1 MAKPHA
7 TPSRFRP
14 PAWSSD
20 VRHSAAAVLTQL
32 GQGRLTLDA
41 LLEDIDRSGALKD
54 PRDRDLLQALVFGA
68 LRWQR
73 RLDFILAHCSKTPL
87 HKIEPP
93 VLAILR
99 VALFQILYLTRIPAS
114 AAVHRAVESAKA
126 IAGPW
131 VAPFVNAVLRRA
143 AREHPRVAFPDR
155 KIMPLQAL
163 ATEWSCPE
171 WLVARWLQR
180 YGLEAT
186 ADLCAGIN
194 QLPPLTLR
202 ANTLKA
208 GREELM
214 AAISP
219 FAAKVDPT
227 AVAPDGINVSGLKT
241 PLRDLPTFR
250 HGWFQVQDEAA
261 QLVTLLLNPQPGEA
275 VLDGCA
281 GRGGKT
287 AHIAQLMQD
296 SGRLVAL
303 DQSIS
308 RLSQL
313 RDEMQR
319 LGISVVAVCEADLL
333 QSNAGTHQEPFD
345 RILLDAPCS
354 GLGTL
359 RRNPDIKWSA
369 YRKDLDRYHSLQ
381 LRMLQ
386 QVSGWLKPRGI
397 MVYAVCSPEPEET
410 VEVVQAFIATN
421 PKFQVDREAGELPE
435 SVRPLIDAQGFLQTY
450 PHLSYMDGFFAVRLK
465 TVRRS

>member
-1 MAKPHA
+1 M
-7 TPSRFRP
+7 
-14 PAWSSD
+14 
-20 VRHSAAAVLTQL
+20 
-32 GQGRLTLDA
+32 
-41 LLEDIDRSGALKD
+41 
-54 PRDRDLLQALVFGA
+54 
-68 LRWQR
+68 
-73 RLDFILAHCSKTPL
+73 
-87 HKIEPP
+87 
-93 VLAILR
+93 
-99 VALFQILYLTRIPAS
+99 
-114 AAVHRAVESAKA
+114 
-126 IAGPW
+126 
-131 VAPFVNAVLRRA
+131 
-143 AREHPRVAFPDR
+143 
-155 KIMPLQAL
+155 
-163 ATEWSCPE
+163 
-171 WLVARWLQR
+171 
-180 YGLEAT
+180 
-186 ADLCAGIN
+186 
-194 QLPPLTLR
+194 
-202 ANTLKA
+202 
-208 GREELM
+208 
-214 AAISP
+214 
-219 FAAKVDPT
+219 
-227 AVAPDGINVSGLKT
+227 
-241 PLRDLPTFR
+241 
-250 HGWFQVQDEAA
+250 
-261 QLVTLLLNPQPGEA
+261 LNPQPGEA